1 MILIPPRRP
10 QDNHKQKH
18 RSEYERRHILGYG
31 YIKWPDILPILT
43 DLHDDV
49 DFTTETGLIEN
60 GILNSL
66 DIVSIITE
74 VSDRFDVTIPAEE
87 IMPEN
92 FDSAEALWALICRL
106 DED

>member
-1 MILIPPRRP
+1 MNELI
-10 QDNHKQKH
+10 Q
-18 RSEYERRHILGYG
+18 
-31 YIKWPDILPILT
+31 ILT

-49 DFTTETGLIEN
+49 DFATETGLIEN

-66 DIVSIITE
+66 DIVTLITE
-74 VSDRFDVTIPAEE
+74 INDRFDVQIPAEE

-92 FDSAEALWALICRL
+92 FDSAEALWALISRL

>member
-1 MILIPPRRP
+1 MNELIEIL
-10 QDNHKQKH
+10 
-18 RSEYERRHILGYG
+18 SE
-31 YIKWPDILPILT
+31 
-43 DLHDDV
+43 LHDDV
-49 DFTTETGLIEN
+49 DFATETGLIEN

-74 VSDRFDVTIPAEE
+74 VADRFDVMIPAEE

-92 FDSAEALWALICRL
+92 FDSAEALWALISRL

>member
-1 MILIPPRRP
+1 MNELIEILR
-10 QDNHKQKH
+10 
-18 RSEYERRHILGYG
+18 
-31 YIKWPDILPILT
+31 

-49 DFTTETGLIEN
+49 DFETETGLVEN

-66 DIVSIITE
+66 DIVTLITE
-74 VSDRFDVTIPAEE
+74 INDRFDVMIPAEE

-92 FDSAEALWALICRL
+92 FDSAEALWALISRL

>member
-1 MILIPPRRP
+1 MNDLI
-10 QDNHKQKH
+10 
-18 RSEYERRHILGYG
+18 S
-31 YIKWPDILPILT
+31 ILT
-43 DLHDDV
+43 ELHPDV
-49 DFTTETGLIEN
+49 DFATETGLIEN

-74 VSDRFDVTIPAEE
+74 VSDRFDVQIPAEE

>member
-1 MILIPPRRP
+1 MNDLI
-10 QDNHKQKH
+10 
-18 RSEYERRHILGYG
+18 S
-31 YIKWPDILPILT
+31 ILT
-43 DLHDDV
+43 ELHDDV
-49 DFTTETGLIEN
+49 DFATETGLIEN

-66 DIVSIITE
+66 DIVTIITE
-74 VSDRFDVTIPAEE
+74 VSDRFDVQIPAEE

>member
-1 MILIPPRRP
+1 MNELIEIL
-10 QDNHKQKH
+10 
-18 RSEYERRHILGYG
+18 SE
-31 YIKWPDILPILT
+31 
-43 DLHDDV
+43 LHDDV
-49 DFTTETGLIEN
+49 DFATETGLIEN

-92 FDSAEALWALICRL
+92 LDSAEALWALICRL
-106 DED
+106 DEE

>member
-1 MILIPPRRP
+1 MNELIAIL
-10 QDNHKQKH
+10 N
-18 RSEYERRHILGYG
+18 
-31 YIKWPDILPILT
+31 

-49 DFTTETGLIEN
+49 DFATETGLIEN

-66 DIVSIITE
+66 DIVTLITE
-74 VSDRFDVTIPAEE
+74 INDHFDVMIPAEE

-92 FDSAEALWALICRL
+92 FDSAEALWALITRL

>member
-1 MILIPPRRP
+1 MNELIAIL
-10 QDNHKQKH
+10 Q
-18 RSEYERRHILGYG
+18 
-31 YIKWPDILPILT
+31 

-49 DFTTETGLIEN
+49 DFATEQGLIEN

-74 VSDRFDVTIPAEE
+74 VSDRFDVQIPAEE

-106 DED
+106 DEE

>member
-1 MILIPPRRP
+1 MNELI
-10 QDNHKQKH
+10 
-18 RSEYERRHILGYG
+18 S
-31 YIKWPDILPILT
+31 ILT
-43 DLHDDV
+43 ELHDDV
-49 DFTTETGLIEN
+49 DFATETGLVEN

-66 DIVSIITE
+66 DIVTLITE
-74 VSDRFDVTIPAEE
+74 INDRFDVQIPAEE